1 MSDPHQL
8 TRRTGH
14 RHCATRR
21 SSAPLLAVFELVGK
35 KFYSVQI
42 NTAVTDFSAN
52 SHRFV
57 SVGILEFDFD
67 VASYRQV
74 GGSEETQP
82 AFAEVD
88 AAASTIVVSS
98 E

>member
-1 MSDPHQL
+1 M
-8 TRRTGH
+8 
-14 RHCATRR
+14 
-21 SSAPLLAVFELVGK
+21 LAVFELVGK

-74 GGSEETQP
+74 GGSEETEP
-82 AFAEVD
+82 TFAEVD
-88 AAASTIVVSS
+88 AAGIHDRAFVGMIDLGSIDYDAH
-98 E
+98 